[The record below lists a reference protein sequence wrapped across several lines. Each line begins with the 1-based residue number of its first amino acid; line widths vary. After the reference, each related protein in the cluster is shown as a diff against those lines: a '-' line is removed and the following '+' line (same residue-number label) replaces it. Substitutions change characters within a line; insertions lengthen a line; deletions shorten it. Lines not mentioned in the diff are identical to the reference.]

1 MDLRKDMLGSS
12 CEVFGCIPHGVRALL
27 ELENLVG
34 VGEIK
39 VDPLK
44 PMSERS
50 TIKSENTGKEELL
63 FVSFCVE
70 MYARR
75 HGMDGGDVFRL
86 FDEKGVCDFLVD
98 CYDPLHSQGR
108 EYILDEIELFM
119 KGASNNANA

>member
-1 MDLRKDMLGSS
+1 M
-12 CEVFGCIPHGVRALL
+12 A
-27 ELENLVG
+27 
-34 VGEIK
+34 IK
-39 VDPLK
+39 SDPVV
-44 PMSERS
+44 PMAATVKEQT
-50 TIKSENTGKEELL
+50 TIKSATTGKEELL
-63 FVSFCVE
+63 FVSFCIE

-75 HGMDGGDVFRL
+75 HGMNGGDVLRL